1 MNSLWQC
8 CLALLGLMALHAHVV
23 AAPPSPTSA
32 AVRSLGIAVP
42 NDEATIAFDINA
54 AGQVAAV
61 LEDEEGRQRA
71 VLFEKGVVTEL
82 GAEPGMFSD
91 ARAINPSGE
100 IVGSAARKDG
110 SWRAFVY
117 TRSSGLRNLP
127 TLGGTSSYGMA
138 INDAGHVTGFA
149 DTAGLDWHAF
159 LYKDAQ
165 MIDLGTLGGKISYA
179 SGMNNRGQVVGTATT
194 HDNYRHAFL
203 YDAAGGMR
211 DLGTLGGRQ
220 SSATAINDAGM
231 VVGASE
237 TADRRW
243 HAFVH
248 DGKRMVDL
256 GALIGFGNSFA
267 TDINNRGHV
276 AGTVMRNDE
285 RMSFV
290 WRDGKMLVHR
300 GGRGLHL
307 TNAINDNELLI
318 GATYGRRLEAAT
330 MPSNAIPAVAKEPRK
345 IAYFIA
351 LVLLLAGTG
360 AAWRQYHQSRQGGLR
375 QV

>member
-8 CLALLGLMALHAHVV
+8 CLALLGLVALHLQVI
-23 AAPPSPTSA
+23 AAPVLPTAA
-32 AVRSLGIAVP
+32 AVRSLGIAAP

-61 LEDEEGRQRA
+61 LEDGEGRQRA

-82 GAEPGMFSD
+82 GADPGMYSD

-100 IVGSAARKDG
+100 IVGSAGRKDG

-117 TRSSGLRNLP
+117 TRASGLRDLP
-127 TLGGTSSYGMA
+127 TLGGPSSYGMA
-138 INDAGHVTGFA
+138 INDAGHVAGFA
-149 DTAGLDWHAF
+149 DTNDRDWHAF

-165 MIDLGTLGGKISYA
+165 IIDLGTLGGKISYA
-179 SGMNNRGQVVGTATT
+179 SGINNRGQVVGTATT
-194 HDNYRHAFL
+194 VDNYRHAFV
-203 YDAAGGMR
+203 YDAVTGMR

-237 TADRRW
+237 TSERRW

-256 GALIGFGNSFA
+256 GALIGDGNSFA
-267 TDINNRGHV
+267 TDINSRGHV
-276 AGTVMRNDE
+276 VGTVLRNDE
-285 RMSFV
+285 RLSFV

-307 TNAINDNELLI
+307 TNGINDNELMI
-318 GATYGRRLEAAT
+318 GATFHRRLEAAT

-345 IAYFIA
+345 IAYFIVA
-351 LVLLLAGTG
+351 VLLLASAG
-360 AAWRQYHQSRQGGLR
+360 AAYRQYHQSRQASLR
-375 QV
+375 EV